1 MTVVSRCLNY
11 GGLFIGTRAAEVLGD
26 YGAGPNHVLPTGGTA
41 RYTGGLSVFNFVRV
55 RTWMRIDDAAASQ
68 QVCSALSL
76 QLLQLLYYY
85 SYNFSCI
92 TGVAVLMHTM
102 ARDTRRYD
110 SIAHAWC
117 RNCCVA

>member
-1 MTVVSRCLNY
+1 MLNCYTLLQTTVGQPLNRCLNY

-68 QVCSALSL
+68 QVCGCFAISLPQL
-76 QLLQLLYYY
+76 QL
-85 SYNFSCI
+85 I
-92 TGVAVLMHTM
+92 PTM
-102 ARDTRRYD
+102 M
-110 SIAHAWC
+110 WC
-117 RNCCVA
+117 